1 MANPALLLSGIGMAL
16 VGIVAIAY
24 WKFKFRVSINYF
36 LWGAAAWVIA
46 IAIKMVM
53 DYTITPF
60 LNVWLQS
67 FGIVAALVGMG
78 IYVGLR
84 TGILES
90 GTSYIIMIKT
100 RLRKM
105 DFKKGVAFGI
115 GFGAAEAI
123 FLGVTSFLNILVFV
137 MFPDIIGIV
146 PEPMREVLLTQLN
159 ASSWIVIAPVI
170 ERISITFI
178 HIFSALLVLYAL
190 KSRKLSYLVYS
201 ILFKT
206 FVDGII
212 PWLAYNM
219 QPLYEVVNAYMI
231 QIPFIILAIISYFG
245 IKWLKPKLGGDA
257 GERIMGK
264 VMGIIK

>member
-16 VGIVAIAY
+16 VGIVAVVY
-24 WKFKFRVSINYF
+24 WKWKFRISINYF

-46 IAIKMVM
+46 IAIKMAM
-53 DYTITPF
+53 DYSITPF
-60 LNVWLQS
+60 LNEWLQS
-67 FGIVAALVGMG
+67 MGIVAALVGIG

-90 GTSYIIMIKT
+90 GASYIIMIKT
-100 RLRKM
+100 RLRNM
-105 DFKKGVAFGI
+105 DFRKGVAFGI

-137 MFPDIIGIV
+137 MFPDIVSIV
-146 PEPMREVLLTQLN
+146 PEPLREVLLTQLN
-159 ASSWIVIAPVI
+159 ASSWIVFAPII
-170 ERISITFI
+170 ERISIMFI
-178 HIFSALLVLYAL
+178 HVFSALLVLYAI
-190 KSRKLSYLVYS
+190 KSRKLIYLVYS

-206 FVDGII
+206 LVDGII

-219 QPLYEVVNAYMI
+219 QPLYEVSNAYI
-231 QIPFIILAIISYFG
+231 IEVPFIILALISYFG
-245 IKWLKPKLGGDA
+245 IKWLKPKLGGGT

-264 VMGIIK
+264 VMEIIK